1 MSAGFA
7 RMGLDSARTTPR
19 GRILSVL
26 ATILLSVIV
35 GIGMTASAVTAS
47 PRARAGAAKHV
58 AVASKVTYISEKSQL
73 RLASAP
79 GVTIKEQGSL
89 TGTFKGTVVAYFTSY
104 SISRGSLTL
113 TGYVPGGV
121 VTVQGETHNRVSG
134 STGYSEGTVRIIHG
148 TGKFAHAS
156 SKGLRFHAVVNRKNF
171 YITAEVQGQM
181 SL

>member
-1 MSAGFA
+1 MGGGFA
-7 RMGLDSARTTPR
+7 RMGIDLAWAEPR
-19 GRILSVL
+19 KRVLSVL
-26 ATILLSVIV
+26 TAASLSAIIGTGV
-35 GIGMTASAVTAS
+35 GASAVTAS
-47 PRARAGAAKHV
+47 PRAQGTKHV
-58 AVASKVTYISEKSQL
+58 AVTSRVIFISEKSQL
-73 RLASAP
+73 HLASAP

-113 TGYVPGGV
+113 TGYIPGGV

-134 STGYSEGTVRIIHG
+134 STGYSEGTVRVIHG

-156 SKGLRFHAVVNRKNF
+156 SKTLQFHAIVNRKNF
-171 YITAEVQGQM
+171 YITAEVQGRM

>member
-1 MSAGFA
+1 MGADFA
-7 RMGLDSARTTPR
+7 RATPR
-19 GRILSVL
+19 RRILSVL
-26 ATILLSVIV
+26 ATISLSAVV

-47 PRARAGAAKHV
+47 PRAHAGAGAHNEN
-58 AVASKVTYISEKSQL
+58 AVASKVMYISEKSQL
-73 RLASAP
+73 RLASPP

-89 TGTFKGTVVAYFTSY
+89 AGTFKGTVVAYFTSY

-113 TGYVPGGV
+113 TGYIPGGV

-134 STGYSEGTVRIIHG
+134 STGYSEGVVRIIHG

-156 SKGLRFHAVVNRKNF
+156 SKTLQFHAVVNRKNF
-171 YITAEVQGQM
+171 YITAEVQGRM

>member
-1 MSAGFA
+1 MGVGFA
-7 RMGLDSARTTPR
+7 RMGVDLARAEPR
-19 GRILSVL
+19 KRALSVL
-26 ATILLSVIV
+26 TAASLSAVIGTGV
-35 GIGMTASAVTAS
+35 TASAVTAS
-47 PRARAGAAKHV
+47 PRASAAKHDAD
-58 AVASKVTYISEKSQL
+58 AVTSKLLFISEKSQL

-113 TGYVPGGV
+113 TGYIPGGV
-121 VTVQGETHNRVSG
+121 VTVQGETHNRVAG
-134 STGYSEGTVRIIHG
+134 STGYSEGIVHIIHG

-156 SKGLRFHAVVNRKNF
+156 SKTLQFHAIVNRKNF
-171 YITAEVQGQM
+171 YITAEVQGRM